1 MADMNLFVRIGAM
14 VDGSLSRALNGVNN
28 DLNRLDRT
36 AQALTARQQR
46 LGDIMARS
54 LSRPHA
60 NIGRLQQQYQ
70 RTTNAINQ
78 VIQAQERLNN
88 SIRRQQQITGLHSNA
103 GANLVGSVASLTA
116 FALPVAGTIKEA
128 VKFQDRIIDLSITAE
143 WTAKEQ
149 ARIGDTVR
157 ATALQYNQTLDDIGT
172 GLNTLVAGG
181 ISSAKEIENYTPKL
195 TQTATAWRASFEDL
209 GNTTVALR
217 NNLGI
222 GDAGWDRAMNMLG
235 YAGKAGQFEVK
246 DMAKWLPSLTPYY
259 QALGV
264 QGEQAVAEIGASLQI
279 ARKGAG
285 TSDEAANN
293 MRNFLA
299 KITSPDTI
307 KDFNKAGIDLQ
318 KSMQNLVA
326 NGMTPMG
333 AMFSTIEQ
341 YVGTKSPK
349 ALAEFTKAMSIKD
362 DKERQMAVDRLNE
375 TYKLGELFQD
385 QQAMSFIRPMM
396 GNKDE
401 FERIKQGSLNSA
413 NSNGIGKDY
422 DKRMRSSAEQLKS
435 FKIHITDLAVTIGNA
450 LLPAVNQT
458 LISIKPMITA
468 FGNWAKQNPTLVA
481 SIIKIVGGLLIAKV
495 AFWGISF
502 AVLSVVKPIFTAVT
516 LFNRLRA
523 GIAIL
528 RGMAV
533 LGRFAPMATRFAFA
547 IRMIG
552 TAFTVL
558 RTVLM
563 ANPIGIAVG
572 LLIMGAVLIY
582 KHWTPIKSFFA
593 NLWASLKAFA
603 NSGVSNIL
611 RTIASFSP
619 LGLFVRAWSAVF
631 GYFKGLGA
639 KFAGFGRDIIQGL
652 INGVTAKFG
661 ELKAKMSAMAS
672 SVAGA
677 FKGTL
682 GIRSPS
688 RVFMGF
694 GANIAEGVA
703 IGIDGKTNQAV
714 KASQSMANRLAQTE
728 YSKKVLASKSAGGG
742 GASTIH
748 FSPTISIN
756 GGGADV
762 ASQVQEGLAMGYR
775 EFVAMMERYEKD
787 RNRRAFA

>member
-1 MADMNLFVRIGAM
+1 MNLFVRIGAI
-14 VDGSLSRALNGVNN
+14 VDGSLNRALQGLNN
-28 DLNRLDRT
+28 DLNRMT
-36 AQALTARQQR
+36 TTTQQLTARQAR
-46 LGDIMARS
+46 LGAVLSQSLARS
-54 LSRPHA
+54 HA
-60 NIGRLQQQYQ
+60 DLGRLRSQYNRIGQ
-70 RTTNAINQ
+70 AINQ
-78 VIQAQERLNN
+78 VTQAQEHLNRSIARGRQIGQLQDTSKSNFTN
-88 SIRRQQQITGLHSNA
+88 S
-103 GANLVGSVASLTA
+103 VGSLTA
-116 FALPVAGTIKEA
+116 FAVPVGSAIHQA

-293 MRNFLA
+293 MRNFLSKLTA
-299 KITSPDTI
+299 PDTM
-307 KDFNKAGIDLQ
+307 KDFEKAGIDLQ

-385 QQAMSFIRPMM
+385 QQAMSFIRPMI

-422 DKRMRSSAEQLKS
+422 DKRMGSSAEQLKS

-458 LISIKPMITA
+458 LTSIKPMITA

-502 AVLSVVKPIFTAVT
+502 AVLSVVKPIVT
-516 LFNRLRA
+516 VVTWFNRLRA
-523 GIAIL
+523 GMAVL
-528 RGMAV
+528 RGMAI
-533 LGRFAPMATRFAFA
+533 LGRFAPMASRFASGL
-547 IRMIG
+547 RLVG
-552 TAFTVL
+552 TAFQAL
-558 RTVLM
+558 RLILM
-563 ANPIGIAVG
+563 ANPLGLAIG
-572 LLIMGAVLIY
+572 LLITAGVLIY
-582 KHWTPIKSFFA
+582 KNWSPIKAFFVSLWNSIKTTA
-593 NLWASLKAFA
+593 NNAMNSLKT
-603 NSGVSNIL
+603 
-611 RTIASFSP
+611 TIASFNP
-619 LGLFVRAWSAVF
+619 LALFSRAFSAVF
-631 GYFKGLGA
+631 GF
-639 KFAGFGRDIIQGL
+639 FAGLPARFRQYGSSMIQGL
-652 INGVTAKFG
+652 IGGLTSRLSALYSTISDMASGITSRFKGLMQINSPSKLFMKFG
-661 ELKAKMSAMAS
+661 R
-672 SVAGA
+672 G
-677 FKGTL
+677 
-682 GIRSPS
+682 
-688 RVFMGF
+688 
-694 GANIAEGVA
+694 IAEGTA
-703 IGIDGKTNQAV
+703 IGITNQTPTAV
-714 KASQSMANRLAQTE
+714 KASDAMAKRLAQTE
-728 YSKKVLASKSAGGG
+728 YSSKVLARQSVSGTTANSAV
-742 GASTIH
+742 H
-748 FSPTISIN
+748 FSPTININ
-756 GGGADV
+756 GNGNV
-762 ASQVQEGLAMGYR
+762 AGQLQEGLQLGYQ
-775 EFVAMMERYEKD
+775 EFLRLINRYEQDKH
-787 RNRRAFA
+787 RRAFA